1 MLKKSDLIQ
10 KLTLVVQEENKDE
23 LLSDKQKQAVAH
35 QTVTLFFDY
44 IKEALKQGDRVE
56 IRGFGTFNL
65 KKYDGYTGRNPKTG
79 ETIKVKPKRLP
90 VFRIGRSLKKKIKE
104 LKKKG

>member
-1 MLKKSDLIQ
+1 MLKKSDLIK
-10 KLTLVVQEENKDE
+10 KLTLVVEEENKDE

-44 IKEALKQGDRVE
+44 IKEALKQGDRIE
-56 IRGFGTFNL
+56 IRGFGSFNL
-65 KKYDGYTGRNPKTG
+65 KRYQGYNGRNPKTE

-90 VFRIGRSLKKKIKE
+90 VFRVSRSLKKKVSE
-104 LKKKG
+104 LK

>member
-35 QTVTLFFDY
+35 QTESGTN
-44 IKEALKQGDRVE
+44 
-56 IRGFGTFNL
+56 RGL
-65 KKYDGYTGRNPKTG
+65 A
-79 ETIKVKPKRLP
+79 
-90 VFRIGRSLKKKIKE
+90 
-104 LKKKG
+104 